1 MKEMERIDLLGG
13 IDEWGVSGC
22 KDADKSHFVHIVP
35 YQFSSNEWRCW
46 GFYQNSFW
54 CFGDKIANRFKGKI
68 KYFFNDFTSHCPTLR
83 HAIIH
88 SVRLSDTCCFF
99 SDFLCI
105 LFLSLLYILFW
116 FTSSCSLSCS
126 CFESHTKFSSESQN
140 VLKGPEFC

>member
-35 YQFSSNEWRCW
+35 YQFSGNEWRCW
-46 GFYQNSFW
+46 GFYKNSFW

-99 SDFLCI
+99 LIFFASSFFPCFTFYSGLHHLA
-105 LFLSLLYILFW
+105 LFLVRVLNHTQNFLLRVKMF
-116 FTSSCSLSCS
+116 
-126 CFESHTKFSSESQN
+126 
-140 VLKGPEFC
+140 